1 MAELVSLFF
10 RLGRSAQMIRKTFR
24 ASSSTSSSDRLLLCS
39 SATEHP
45 PPPGPVRCGLLSLH
59 TAGAVLSASTSL
71 RSALW
76 ELLRLYVVFW
86 ERNHL
91 YLPHGP
97 RYANGA
103 ATLPDGVL

>member
-1 MAELVSLFF
+1 MTELS
-10 RLGRSAQMIRKTFR
+10 RLLLNLGHSRQMTPMTFR

-59 TAGAVLSASTSL
+59 TAGAGLSASTSL

-86 ERNHL
+86 ERKDL
-91 YLPHGP
+91 YLPYRP
-97 RYANGA
+97 RNAHGA
-103 ATLPDGVL
+103 AALPESVL